1 MARIFT
7 DKRRNALALCVALAA
22 LLHSCSSWAS
32 SSYPNRIKA
41 RWAVSGK
48 LPAGGQ
54 DGCLLCHT
62 KEAGGLNTATK
73 PFAQT
78 LRQKYN
84 VTGADDDAL
93 LAALDKLKK
102 NADDSDRDG
111 FSDYEEVAT
120 AGTDPNDATDKPE
133 PPPPTGTGGELGA
146 SGGPGEPAGG
156 GGGAPGSGGTP
167 STGGAPGAGAS
178 PEDPEP
184 EFCTPEQKI
193 YPTPEYGCQF
203 GAGSRRGVPLFALLL
218 SGLGFL
224 ARRSRGRR
232 QLR

>member
-1 MARIFT
+1 MARAFT
-7 DKRRNALALCVALAA
+7 EKRRQMLALCVGLGA
-22 LLHSCSSWAS
+22 LLYSSSSSAS

-84 VTGADDDAL
+84 LSGGDDDAL
-93 LAALDKLKK
+93 LAALDKLKR

-111 FSDYEEVAT
+111 SSDYEEVAT
-120 AGTDPNDATDKPE
+120 AGTDPNDAADKPA
-133 PPPPTGTGGELGA
+133 PPTPTYFGGCVVL
-146 SGGPGEPAGG
+146 
-156 GGGAPGSGGTP
+156 
-167 STGGAPGAGAS
+167 
-178 PEDPEP
+178 
-184 EFCTPEQKI
+184 
-193 YPTPEYGCQF
+193 
-203 GAGSRRGVPLFALLL
+203 
-218 SGLGFL
+218 
-224 ARRSRGRR
+224 
-232 QLR
+232 